1 MLCLIR
7 NGWST
12 HWALIGLIAIASG
25 CRPEAKP
32 TAGNGLS
39 PELSSSVAA
48 EKLKRPPELTQQP
61 QIEPGAVAEDGTVLL
76 APPEVSDNVASDKP
90 AEESIDK
97 QSENLAVTPADII
110 LDPLPQPPADAQF
123 GEPTLAGER
132 ILAGEPAQP
141 AEPSQLNA
149 SGSLA
154 PIVGN
159 PPDIIPPQTESPN
172 VLTLSD
178 VAEEKFT
185 VSSEANTAASP
196 DEAVHAPLGNLAT
209 TDELNQKIAEDWP
222 QPQAVLLLTGQQ
234 HGYLEPCGCTG
245 LDRQKG
251 GIIRRDTLLTQLR
264 DKGWSVIPLDV
275 GNQVRRTGRQA
286 EIKFRVTANAFKAMN
301 YKAVTLGFDDLHL
314 NSAGLVQVAAS
325 DDVVKNPGMFI
336 SANTSIYDT
345 SFWPTAQVVEV
356 GGRKIGITA
365 YLGEE
370 YRGELMGN
378 KDISVADP
386 ETSLKQVVA
395 ELKSKGCDYL
405 VLLAHANQAA
415 SEQMAA
421 RVPGFDLVVTSGG
434 LGEPRN
440 VLDPIPG
447 TSAVI
452 SQVGTKGMFAC
463 IVGLFDDATTPVRY
477 QRIAISSQF
486 KDSPRMLESF
496 KQYQEVLQS
505 EGFEGLGLRFKTAP
519 KPGEFVGSEAC
530 GDCHSTAYEV
540 WENSRHYHATDSIV
554 SPPNDRGAI
563 ARHFDPECVSCHVT
577 GWDPQKFEPFESGY
591 WSLEKTPKLV
601 GSGCENCHG
610 PGSEHIAAEEDG
622 SDSELLNRL
631 REQMRLPLKQA
642 EAKCVEC
649 HDTDNSPEF
658 NFKEYWEEVK
668 HIGKD

>member
-1 MLCLIR
+1 MLCLNR

-12 HWALIGLIAIASG
+12 HWALVGLLVIASG
-25 CRPEAKP
+25 CQPEPVSKAEPQQEDSTKAANVAVKADSGAKVSEP
-32 TAGNGLS
+32 
-39 PELSSSVAA
+39 
-48 EKLKRPPELTQQP
+48 KRPPQTA
-61 QIEPGAVAEDGTVLL
+61 PGTVAEDGTVLL
-76 APPEVSDNVASDKP
+76 TPPVGAESKPAAPLDIVLDAPPTP
-90 AEESIDK
+90 P
-97 QSENLAVTPADII
+97 EN
-110 LDPLPQPPADAQF
+110 AQT
-123 GEPTLAGER
+123 GEPTLAD
-132 ILAGEPAQP
+132 APQVA
-141 AEPSQLNA
+141 NA
-149 SGSLA
+149 DSFA
-154 PIVGN
+154 
-159 PPDIIPPQTESPN
+159 PDIIVPDKVPTETSRANEPGSQA
-172 VLTLSD
+172 T
-178 VAEEKFT
+178 
-185 VSSEANTAASP
+185 SEAVPSEKIEIGKAQQQ
-196 DEAVHAPLGNLAT
+196 APVGNLAT

-251 GIIRRDTLLTQLR
+251 GIIRRDTLLTQLK
-264 DKGWSVIPLDV
+264 DKGWSVVPLDV

-286 EIKFRVTANAFKAMN
+286 EIQFRVTANAFKAMG

-325 DDVVKNPGMFI
+325 DDVAKNPGMFI
-336 SANTSIYDT
+336 SANTSIYDP
-345 SFWPTAQVVEV
+345 SFWPTAQVIEV

-365 YLGEE
+365 YLGDEFQ
-370 YRGELMGN
+370 GELSGN
-378 KDISVADP
+378 KDITIADP
-386 ETSLKQVVA
+386 ASSLKKVVA
-395 ELKSKGCDYL
+395 ELKAKGCDYL
-405 VLLAHANQAA
+405 VLLAHANQHA

-421 RVPGFDLVVTSGG
+421 QVPGFDLVVTAGG

-447 TSAVI
+447 SSAMI

-463 IVGLFDDATTPVRY
+463 IVGLFDDKQTPVRY

-496 KQYQEVLQS
+496 KEYQELLKN
-505 EGFEGLGLRFKTAP
+505 EGFEGLGVKFKTAP
-519 KPGEFVGSEAC
+519 KPGKFVGSEAC
-530 GDCHSTAYEV
+530 GDCHTTAFEV
-540 WENSRHYHATDSIV
+540 WENSQHFHATDSIV
-554 SPPNDRGAI
+554 APPNDRGAI
-563 ARHFDPECVSCHVT
+563 PRHFDPECVSCHVT
-577 GWDPQKFEPFESGY
+577 GWDPQKFVPFETGY

-610 PGSEHIAAEEDG
+610 PGSDHIAAENDG
-622 SDSELLNRL
+622 SNTELMSQL

-658 NFKEYWEEVK
+658 VFADYWEQVK